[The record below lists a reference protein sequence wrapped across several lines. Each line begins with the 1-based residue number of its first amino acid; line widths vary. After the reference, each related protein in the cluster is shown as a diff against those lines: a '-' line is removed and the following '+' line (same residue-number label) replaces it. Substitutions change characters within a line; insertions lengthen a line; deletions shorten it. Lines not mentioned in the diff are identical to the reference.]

1 MTSPA
6 NPAMLPASPAP
17 ARADAMV
24 AVALIGIVMLM
35 ILPLPRA
42 LMDLLLGF
50 NFSFSLLLL
59 CVAVYLKRPLEFSVF
74 PTLLLLATLLRL
86 GLNVASTRL
95 VLLHGHEG
103 TAAAGRI
110 IETFG
115 KFVVGGNYVVG
126 GIVFL
131 ILVIINFVVITKGAG
146 RVAEVAARFTLDALP
161 GKQMSID
168 AELASGAIGETQ
180 ARERRAQV
188 EREAD
193 FYGAMDGASK
203 FVRGDAI
210 AGLIITA
217 VNLIGG
223 LLIGVGQQ
231 NLAAGDAA
239 AIYGLLAIGDG
250 LTSQIPALLVST
262 AAGVVIT
269 RTASRDEL
277 GSEILSQLSQK
288 QRGSRIVAGLLFAM
302 GFVPGM
308 PTLILWGLSG
318 LAFWLSRGRPQAA
331 AAEAAPPPPAAAP
344 ENPEALREML
354 PVDTLELELGYSLVR
369 LVEKDADGDLLGRIR
384 AIRRQFAMD
393 LGFVVPPIHIRDN
406 LRLPPDLYRV
416 LLRGAEIG
424 RGRIVPDRLMAM
436 APAQPAEVIAGQ
448 PGVEPAFGIDVVWI
462 SADQRSRAERAGYT
476 VVDGSTVIAT
486 HLTELVRRHAAEL
499 LGRTEV
505 QDLLEVV
512 ARRSPKLVEDLIP
525 GALTLAE
532 VTRVLRLLLA
542 EGVSIRDLATILET
556 LAEEAGRTRDPA
568 MLCELVRARLAPS
581 ICQKAADEE
590 GRLHAIFLDPAAER
604 LVRERL
610 LPGER
615 GGALSLDLEEIRNWT
630 RQIQEFTATAP
641 VPPLLVVPGDLRRA
655 LSDLLRRFLPALSVL
670 SLHEVQTRAEVR
682 TVGLLRASERRMP
695 AGAPAAPSLSPNRAA
710 APAR

>member
-1 MTSPA
+1 
-6 NPAMLPASPAP
+6 
-17 ARADAMV
+17 V
-24 AVALIGIVMLM
+24 AQ
-35 ILPLPRA
+35 
-42 LMDLLLGF
+42 
-50 NFSFSLLLL
+50 
-59 CVAVYLKRPLEFSVF
+59 
-74 PTLLLLATLLRL
+74 
-86 GLNVASTRL
+86 
-95 VLLHGHEG
+95 
-103 TAAAGRI
+103 AG
-110 IETFG
+110 
-115 KFVVGGNYVVG
+115 
-126 GIVFL
+126 
-131 ILVIINFVVITKGAG
+131 
-146 RVAEVAARFTLDALP
+146 
-161 GKQMSID
+161 
-168 AELASGAIGETQ
+168 
-180 ARERRAQV
+180 ERRAQV

-318 LAFWLSRGRPQAA
+318 LAFWLSRGRTQAP

-393 LGFVVPPIHIRDN
+393 QGFVVPPIHIRDN

-448 PGVEPAFGIDVVWI
+448 PGVEPAFGIEVVWI

-499 LGRTEV
+499 LGRSEV

-630 RQIQEFTATAP
+630 RQIQEFTAAAP

-655 LSDLLRRFLPALSVL
+655 LSDLLRRFMPALSVL